1 MNDNIIKKNK
11 KIVFLGDSSVG
22 KSSLS
27 NRFVRGDFTEFQ
39 EPTIGA
45 AYLTKDIV
53 VDDKI
58 IRLEMWDTAGQE
70 RYKSLAPMYYR
81 GAQGALI
88 LYDVTC
94 EDSFNGAKSWI
105 KELKKHNPT
114 CYLLLV
120 GNKCDLDNYRKISND
135 EVEDFCSSN
144 SIEHI
149 LVSAKSNI
157 NVEETFEKL
166 GRNIINID
174 YKKPDKKFIFEESQ
188 NNNRFSWC

>member
-1 MNDNIIKKNK
+1 
-11 KIVFLGDSSVG
+11 
-22 KSSLS
+22 
-27 NRFVRGDFTEFQ
+27 
-39 EPTIGA
+39 
-45 AYLTKDIV
+45 
-53 VDDKI
+53 
-58 IRLEMWDTAGQE
+58 MWDTAGQE

-135 EVEDFCSSN
+135 QVEDFCSSN

-174 YKKPDKKFIFEESQ
+174 YKKIDKKFIVKESQ
-188 NNNRFSWC
+188 TNNRFSWC

>member
-45 AYLTKDIV
+45 AYLTKDINI
-53 VDDKI
+53 DDKI

-88 LYDVTC
+88 LYDITC

-135 EVEDFCSSN
+135 QVEDFCSSN

-174 YKKPDKKFIFEESQ
+174 YKKPDKKFIVKESQ
-188 NNNRFSWC
+188 TNNRFSWC